1 MNSNSKLLLDKLS
14 EVCGNI
20 PGTLLKKLEILYEMR
35 KNFNINEAQFINSI
49 KILINKTKYKID
61 GELLGFKD
69 LICKNILKIFEEKKY
84 DEENIFNLFLTNDNI
99 IFNKLLYFSYIIG
112 KVTNIYIL
120 VILFS
125 ILTEPVLDTIN
136 LLGITDIKDNKF
148 FIFLLNRN
156 ELSKLENEKN
166 KTEMDFKQF
175 IQYKNEDYINYIYS
189 DDKKSKDP
197 INNITENN
205 NINNENI
212 NNIRN
217 NNINNENIND
227 IRNNNNI
234 NNENIND
241 IRNNNN
247 INNENIN
254 DIINNNN
261 VNNENINN
269 IISNNNINNDN
280 INNIISNNNIN
291 NENINNII
299 NNDNINN
306 ININIETSNNNIIIN
321 NNINID
327 IKDDERTN
335 RIKELI
341 NKSLSLNYKDE
352 LQEKSFLKSNYKKFE
367 EIKDK
372 ANLTDI
378 FIDSYNSKNGNKL
391 YLFSP
396 ISLMLNNIK
405 NIFEKNDF
413 EMFNDD
419 NNYIE
424 MFGSFLEEVI
434 EKLNLY
440 INEGKEKDYIIK
452 NKIKFG
458 CYKNHYYLCCRL
470 RDEFKQKYFEKKQMN
485 ENIIINNNN
494 INEDIKNILVVKIKK
509 DEKNTFDEKRDIK
522 NAKNENIT
530 TYSAIKT
537 AFKNYRN
544 LLSFNFESEVNKF
557 IFNENNCENLQN
569 IIFFF
574 NLKIPNIIKKKEIIF
589 NSVRLSFNNY
599 INTLYGFREIDI
611 CFKNKKKRIIN
622 KNEILS
628 NNICY
633 IYNEKQFK
641 KKKIQEIDISLE
653 ENSIIFC
660 EVKNSFPNIE
670 KGHEKFTEIQ
680 VAQVIENDN
689 SNNLT
694 FNYIEQM
701 DNLFKKSKLF
711 YNFFINENILN
722 KNESMHILYLYD
734 ESNIASWSS
743 DYDTIKENLDI
754 FIDSLYIPEE
764 FKKTIFQV
772 GYFDKAKNYQ
782 YNQNI
787 IKLKDEEIQEKDKSL
802 QEKNTA
808 LKSKDKALKEK
819 DEALK
824 EKDEALIEKENENEK
839 LKQLLKKHNID
850 YGS

>member
-212 NNIRN
+212 NNI
-217 NNINNENIND
+217 
-227 IRNNNNI
+227 
-234 NNENIND
+234 
-241 IRNNNN
+241 
-247 INNENIN
+247 
-254 DIINNNN
+254 
-261 VNNENINN
+261 
-269 IISNNNINNDN
+269 
-280 INNIISNNNIN
+280 
-291 NENINNII
+291 I

-352 LQEKSFLKSNYKKFE
+352 LQEKSFLKSNYKKYE

-574 NLKIPNIIKKKEIIF
+574 NLKIPI
-589 NSVRLSFNNY
+589 
-599 INTLYGFREIDI
+599 
-611 CFKNKKKRIIN
+611 
-622 KNEILS
+622 
-628 NNICY
+628 
-633 IYNEKQFK
+633 
-641 KKKIQEIDISLE
+641 
-653 ENSIIFC
+653 
-660 EVKNSFPNIE
+660 
-670 KGHEKFTEIQ
+670 
-680 VAQVIENDN
+680 
-689 SNNLT
+689 
-694 FNYIEQM
+694 
-701 DNLFKKSKLF
+701 
-711 YNFFINENILN
+711 
-722 KNESMHILYLYD
+722 
-734 ESNIASWSS
+734 
-743 DYDTIKENLDI
+743 
-754 FIDSLYIPEE
+754 
-764 FKKTIFQV
+764 
-772 GYFDKAKNYQ
+772 
-782 YNQNI
+782 
-787 IKLKDEEIQEKDKSL
+787 
-802 QEKNTA
+802 
-808 LKSKDKALKEK
+808 
-819 DEALK
+819 
-824 EKDEALIEKENENEK
+824 
-839 LKQLLKKHNID
+839 
-850 YGS
+850 